1 MFSSISS
8 YIWGQADD
16 LTNSTAPHAT
26 EVEDW
31 VVVGAASADTFNT
44 RDDDRVEETVRGQ
57 RHHNQYKASHKQEL
71 QSMMFGQNMPQNGS
85 AGMMSRSNMAM
96 MGWAGKQQQ
105 TRQNFCI
112 KMAGR
117 NKNLKQC

>member
-44 RDDDRVEETVRGQ
+44 RDDDRVEETVRGHG
-57 RHHNQYKASHKQEL
+57 HHNQYNEAQRFAKQE
-71 QSMMFGQNMPQNGS
+71 MMT
-85 AGMMSRSNMAM
+85 
-96 MGWAGKQQQ
+96 GW
-105 TRQNFCI
+105 R
-112 KMAGR
+112 
-117 NKNLKQC
+117 